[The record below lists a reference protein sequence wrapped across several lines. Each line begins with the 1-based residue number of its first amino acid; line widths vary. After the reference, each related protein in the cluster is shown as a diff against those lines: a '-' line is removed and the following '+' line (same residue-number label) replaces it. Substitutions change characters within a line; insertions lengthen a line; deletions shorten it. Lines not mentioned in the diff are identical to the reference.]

1 MDENKLSIEGYFV
14 AIIFQSDHYTVA
26 KFKTNEK
33 NEKQFTITGYFSE
46 ILENQ
51 LYRLY
56 GGYKEHPR
64 YGLQFACESYEK
76 VLPSDEDALIRFFS
90 SSLFSGI
97 GKKAAQKIVS
107 ALGEKAIDIIREDP
121 LVLRQIPS
129 LTQKQITAI
138 EEGIHN
144 TMDDSVVFLTQ
155 FGVSQ
160 KNILKIESIYDKQ
173 AIDIIKKNPYRLV
186 YDVDGIGFKTADKIA
201 MQLGFETHNP
211 ERIKAAIGALVMQL
225 CMNTGNTYVPRV
237 DIQRRIQKEFGFIEK
252 EQFEEYLSDL
262 EFENQIVVEDENL
275 YHISQYEA
283 ETNIAHTL
291 THFPQ
296 VEFIKKAGKEIKER
310 IDVHAKQ
317 MQIVYNE
324 KQIEAIETTFASPL
338 SILTGGPGTG
348 KTTIVKAIIDI
359 YKEMFPYST
368 IALCAPTGRAAKRLK
383 ELAGIDAMTIHS
395 LLKWDLESNTFAVD
409 EHDPIEA
416 DFIIV
421 DEFSMVDSWL
431 FHNLIKA
438 SAKVSRILLIG
449 DEDQLPSV
457 GPGFVLRDLL
467 LSKLC
472 PITRLDHIY
481 RQSEGSEVIELAHE
495 IKEGMITSIHGES
508 DVKMYPCENYQVKEL
523 VGKIVQSALDKNYDE
538 MDIQIL
544 APMYNGVAGIDAIN
558 KAMQALCNPRSYE
571 KNELHF
577 GYRTFRENDKVLQ
590 LKNQPDEYVFNGDI
604 GKVIEIVTAQE
615 TVDHQARMIVDFDG
629 TIVEYTPETFSN
641 LTHAYCISIH
651 KAQGSEY
658 PIVIMPIVK
667 DYSYMLQRRLIYTGI
682 TRAKRSLVLL
692 GSEEYLQKGVSRLDT
707 QDRKTSLLKRIK
719 EVID

>member
-1 MDENKLSIEGYFV
+1 MDDNKLSIEGFFV

-33 NEKQFTITGYFSE
+33 NEKKFTITGYFSE

-51 LYRLY
+51 LYRLT

-76 VLPSDEDALIRFFS
+76 VLPSDAEALIRFFS
-90 SSLFSGI
+90 SALFSGV
-97 GKKAAQKIVS
+97 GKKAAEKIVQ
-107 ALGEKAIDIIREDP
+107 ALGEQAIQLIREDVQ
-121 LVLRQIPS
+121 VLRQVPGLS
-129 LTQKQITAI
+129 EKQIQAV
-138 EEGIHN
+138 EEGIHH
-144 TMDDSVVFLTQ
+144 TMDDSIVFLTQ

-160 KNILKIESIYDKQ
+160 RNILKIESVYDKQ
-173 AIDIIKKNPYRLV
+173 AIEIIKKNPYRLV
-186 YDVDGIGFKTADKIA
+186 YDIDGIGFKTADKIA
-201 MQLGFETHNP
+201 MKLGFDAKDP

-225 CMNTGNTYVPRV
+225 CMNTGNTYVAQSEV
-237 DIQRRIQKEFGFIEK
+237 EKRIQKEFGFIES
-252 EQFEEYLSDL
+252 EEFEMYISDL
-262 EFENQIVVEDENL
+262 EFENAIVVEDEHL

-283 ETNIAHTL
+283 ETGIAHTL
-291 THFPQ
+291 VHFPQ
-296 VEFIKKAGKEIKER
+296 VEFIKKDGKEIEAK
-310 IDVHAKQ
+310 IDQHASD
-317 MQIVYNE
+317 MQIIYND
-324 KQIEAIETTFASPL
+324 KQKEAIATSFKAPL

-359 YKEMFPYST
+359 YKDLFPYAN

-421 DEFSMVDSWL
+421 DEFSMVDNWL
-431 FHNLIKA
+431 FYNLIKA

-467 LSKLC
+467 RSSLC
-472 PITRLDHIY
+472 PVTRLDHIY

-495 IKEGMITSIHGES
+495 IKEGQITSIHGES

-523 VGKIVQSALDKNYDE
+523 VGKIVQSALEKSYDE

-558 KAMQALCNPRSYE
+558 KAMQNLCNPRSYE

-604 GKVIEIVTAQE
+604 GRILEIVTAQE
-615 TVDHQARMIVDFDG
+615 TVDHQARMVVDFDG
-629 TIVEYTPETFSN
+629 TIVEYTPETFTN

-658 PIVIMPIVK
+658 PIVIMPILK
-667 DYSYMLQRRLIYTGI
+667 DYSYMLQRRLIYTGV

-692 GSEEYLQKGVSRLDT
+692 GSEAYLQKGVSRVDT
-707 QDRKTSLLKRIK
+707 QDRKTSLLQRIQQL
-719 EVID
+719 ID